1 MQLGEVGRSLTL
13 QMMEY
18 LGPDTKFVCLEEIP
32 ENLQRNTCGVSL
44 QLLFK
49 NNELAKLK
57 KVRLI

>member
-49 NNELAKLK
+49 NNSLLN
-57 KVRLI
+57 